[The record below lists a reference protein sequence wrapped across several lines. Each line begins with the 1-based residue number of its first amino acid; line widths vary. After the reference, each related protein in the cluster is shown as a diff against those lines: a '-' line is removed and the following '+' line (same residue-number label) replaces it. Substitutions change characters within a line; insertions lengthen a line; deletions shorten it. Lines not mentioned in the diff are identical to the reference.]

1 MRKLTLLAVALSA
14 GLAGAALASD
24 IHGAWTANAD
34 RERPGRMYLGYTRNR
49 WNHNG
54 DTLNVADLSGLTSAQ
69 IDSESSTPVQFQL
82 AREAG
87 TISFEGTFKR
97 GDGAGQYSFQPN
109 RAFIDTLRGLGVDFV
124 LRRYGGQDDDD
135 TLFQLTMQ
143 DVSSSFIRTM
153 QALGYRETLTTY
165 HEMRIFGVNPR
176 FIQDLKDAGY
186 ENVPARKLVALRIA
200 GVDLNFIRKMNDIK

>member
-1 MRKLTLLAVALSA
+1 
-14 GLAGAALASD
+14 GLAGAALASH

-97 GDGAGQYSFQPN
+97 GDGTGRESCQPN

-124 LRRYGGQDDDD
+124 LRRTVGQDDVGTVFIH
-135 TLFQLTMQ
+135 TLQ
-143 DVSSSFIRTM
+143 
-153 QALGYRETLTTY
+153 TT
-165 HEMRIFGVNPR
+165 
-176 FIQDLKDAGY
+176 
-186 ENVPARKLVALRIA
+186 
-200 GVDLNFIRKMNDIK
+200 

>member
-97 GDGAGQYSFQPN
+97 GDGAGQCSFPPN
-109 RAFIDTLRGLGVDFV
+109 RPYIDTLRGLGVDFV